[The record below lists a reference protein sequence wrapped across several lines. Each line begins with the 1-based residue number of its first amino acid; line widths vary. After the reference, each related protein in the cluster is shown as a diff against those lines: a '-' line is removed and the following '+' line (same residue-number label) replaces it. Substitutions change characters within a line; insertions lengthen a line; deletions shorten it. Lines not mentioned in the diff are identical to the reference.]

1 MTELSSILD
10 ADTNIH
16 PVLLLYTDGGPDHQ
30 MTYVTVQI
38 ALICLFLYLDLNFL
52 CAIRT
57 PPYHSWKNPAERVMS
72 ILNIGLQSVGIMC
85 QETKIFEEAL
95 KSCNSLKSIRSL
107 GEKNLNL
114 KEEVLDPLSP
124 MKALLQGI
132 FICLRLK
139 DHKFKTFEAASD
151 HQINYM
157 WSTILAVDDA
167 ITP

>member
-1 MTELSSILD
+1 
-10 ADTNIH
+10 
-16 PVLLLYTDGGPDHQ
+16 
-30 MTYVTVQI
+30 
-38 ALICLFLYLDLNFL
+38 
-52 CAIRT
+52 
-57 PPYHSWKNPAERVMS
+57 MS